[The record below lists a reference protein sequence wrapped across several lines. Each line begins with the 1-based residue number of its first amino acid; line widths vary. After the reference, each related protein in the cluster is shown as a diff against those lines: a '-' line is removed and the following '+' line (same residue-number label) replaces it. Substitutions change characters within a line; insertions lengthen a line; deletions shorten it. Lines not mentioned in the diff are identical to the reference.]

1 MFIIKPK
8 TISLYPT
15 EYNTFDYFNNQTMR
29 KISRLLL
36 LLFFISISTI
46 SAQKSAIHT
55 SDSKDLDKALSLYND
70 KQYASA
76 QLLFEKVKSAVA
88 NEELQSDCS
97 FYIANCAIRTNKANA
112 DVLMERFVTDYPTSR
127 KQNQAYVGVA
137 HYYFAQGNYPQAL
150 EWFEKVDENNLTYS
164 ERDQYNFQK
173 GYSFFSSKNKKEA
186 TIYLNKVV
194 NSAEYGSQAKYY
206 LGFMAYEGDDY
217 KQATKYFDEVSGE
230 EKYKEKLSYYQADMN
245 FKLGN
250 FQKAIDLGT
259 KAMAKS
265 NALEQSELNKIIGES
280 YFNLKQYDKS
290 IPYLS
295 LYKGK
300 KGKWNNTDFY
310 QLGYA
315 YYMQKD
321 YENAISQ
328 FNKIIAGKDFVA
340 QNAYYHLGESYLNL
354 DKKQQ
359 ALNAFK
365 NASEMDFD
373 AAIQED
379 ASLNYAKLS
388 YEIGNSYQ
396 STPAVLMAFI
406 KKYPNNANKSEI
418 ERLLIDSYISSRNY
432 KEALVLLEKN
442 KSPENKLAYQKVIFY
457 RGLELFTDGKYQEAA
472 TLFEKSIEQQKDAKF
487 TARATFWKGE
497 TEYVL
502 DDFKNALLSYQQFK
516 GMAAAA
522 TTPEFKNSNYNI
534 AYSYFKLKEYDQA
547 GNYFQNQIDN
557 VKDDKVRLHD
567 SYLRLADCRF
577 VTSNYTSA
585 LEAYNKVIELKSVD
599 ADYAYFQKAIC
610 YGFVSKND
618 KKIQE
623 LNAFLQLYPKSE
635 YRDDAFF
642 ELGNTYVAENKQD
655 LAIKTYDKLNAE
667 FKNGSFTSKAILRQG
682 LVYYNADKD
691 EQALT
696 KFKKVV
702 ADFPKTPEALEAVST
717 ARLIYVDNGK
727 VDEYATWVRTLDF
740 VAVTDAEL
748 DNDTYEAAE
757 KQYLQNNTKQTISG
771 FSGYVAKFPN
781 GIHSLKANFYL
792 AQMYFSDG
800 QESKSIPNYEYVIE
814 QPRSE
819 FTEQSL
825 ARLAQIHL
833 KNDDKSKAISVLTRL
848 ENEADF
854 PQNKTFAQSN
864 LMKSYYENKDYPNSV
879 VYAEKV
885 LANPKTDDNVKSDA
899 QIIIARAAIQTGDE
913 TKARS
918 AYAKLQTIAKGEL
931 AAEAL
936 YYEAYFKNKD
946 AKFEASNTVV
956 QKLAKNYSG
965 YKYFGAKG
973 LILMA
978 KNFYGLKDSFQATYI
993 LDSVINNFTDFPD
1006 VVSEAQTEL
1015 DIIKKEE
1022 AKTNSSVAP

>member
-1 MFIIKPK
+1 
-8 TISLYPT
+8 
-15 EYNTFDYFNNQTMR
+15 MR
-29 KISRLLL
+29 KISRLLFI
-36 LLFFISISTI
+36 LFFISITTI
-46 SAQKSAIHT
+46 SAQKSAIYTH
-55 SDSKDLDKALSLYND
+55 DSKDFEKALLLYNEH
-70 KQYASA
+70 QYFSA
-76 QLLFEKVKSAVA
+76 QLLFEKVKTAAA
-88 NEELQSDCS
+88 NEELESDCS
-97 FYIANCAIRTNKANA
+97 FYIANCAIRTNQANA
-112 DVLMERFVTDYPTSR
+112 DVLMENFVANYPTSR
-127 KQNQAYVGVA
+127 KQNQAYIGVA
-137 HYYFAQGNYPQAL
+137 HYYFVQGNYPQAL
-150 EWFEKVDENNLTYS
+150 EWFEKVDENNLS
-164 ERDQYNFQK
+164 ESVRDQFNFQK
-173 GYSFFSSKNKKEA
+173 GYSFFNSKNKKEA
-186 TIYLNKVV
+186 TAYFNKVT
-194 NSAEYGSQAKYY
+194 NSSEFGSQAKYY

-250 FQKAIDLGT
+250 FQKAIDLGS
-259 KAMAKS
+259 KAMEKS
-265 NALEQSELNKIIGES
+265 NAIEKSELNKIIGES
-280 YFNLKQYDKS
+280 HFNLKQYEKS
-290 IPYLS
+290 IPYLQ

-328 FNKIIAGKDFVA
+328 FNKIIDGKDFVA

-365 NASEMDFD
+365 NASEMEFEL
-373 AAIQED
+373 AIQED

-406 KKYPNNANKSEI
+406 KKYPTNANKSEI
-418 ERLLIDSYISSRNY
+418 EKLLIDSYISSRNY
-432 KEALVLLEKN
+432 KEAMVLLEKN
-442 KSPENKLAYQKVIFY
+442 KSPENKLAYQKVAFY
-457 RGLELFTDGKYQEAA
+457 RGLELYSDSNYQEAA
-472 TLFEKSIEQQKDAKF
+472 TLFEKSVDQQKDATF
-487 TARATFWKGE
+487 MARATFWKAE
-497 TEYVL
+497 TEYIL
-502 DDFKNALLSYQQFK
+502 DDFKNAILSYKQFQ
-516 GMAAAA
+516 GLAAAKE
-522 TTPEFKNSNYNI
+522 TPEYKNSNYNL
-534 AYSYFKLKEYDQA
+534 AYSYFKLKEYDEA

-557 VKDDKVRLHD
+557 AKDDKVRLHD

-577 VTSNYTSA
+577 VTSKYTAA
-585 LEAYNKVIELKSVD
+585 LEAYNKVIELKSID
-599 ADYAYFQKAIC
+599 SDYAYFQKALC

-618 KKIQE
+618 KKIEE

-635 YRDDAFF
+635 YRDDAYF
-642 ELGNTYVAENKQD
+642 ELGNTYVAENKQE

-667 FKNGSFTSKAILRQG
+667 VKNGSFTSKAILRQG

-691 EQALT
+691 EQALI
-696 KFKKVV
+696 KFKKVA

-717 ARLIYVDNGK
+717 ARLIYVDTGK
-727 VDEYATWVRTLDF
+727 VEEYATWVRTLDF

-757 KQYLQNNTKQTISG
+757 KQYLQNNTKQAISG
-771 FSGYVAKFPN
+771 FSGYVSKFPN

-792 AQMYFSDG
+792 AQMYFSDA
-800 QESKSIPNYEYVIE
+800 QEGKSIPNYEYVIA
-814 QPRSE
+814 QARSE
-819 FTEQSL
+819 FTEQAL
-825 ARLAQIHL
+825 ARLAQIFL
-833 KNDDKSKAISVLTRL
+833 KIDDKSKAILVLLRL

-864 LMKSYYENKDYPNSV
+864 LMKCYYENKDYSNSV
-879 VYAEKV
+879 VYADKV

-899 QIIIARAAIQTGDE
+899 QIIIARAAIQTGDVV
-913 TKARS
+913 KARS
-918 AYAKLQTIAKGEL
+918 AYAKLQAIARGEL

-936 YYEAYFKNKD
+936 FYDAYFKNKD
-946 AKFEASNTVV
+946 GKFEDSNLVV
-956 QKLAKNYSG
+956 QKLAKNYSS

-993 LDSVINNFTDFPD
+993 LDSVIKNFTDFPE
-1006 VVSEAQTEL
+1006 VISEAQTEL
-1015 DIIKKEE
+1015 DRIKSEE
-1022 AKTNSSVAP
+1022 AKTNSSIGG

>member
-1 MFIIKPK
+1 
-8 TISLYPT
+8 
-15 EYNTFDYFNNQTMR
+15 MR
-29 KISRLLL
+29 KLSWLYLF
-36 LLFFISISTI
+36 LFFIQSFSI
-46 SAQKSAIHT
+46 SAQKTAIYT
-55 SDSKDLDKALSLYND
+55 YDSKDFDKAISLYND
-70 KQYASA
+70 SQYATA
-76 QLLFEKVKSAVA
+76 QIIFEKVKLAAA
-88 NEELQSDCS
+88 NEELKSDCS
-97 FYIANCAIRTNKANA
+97 FYIANCAIRTNQPNA
-112 DVLMERFVTDYPTSR
+112 DLLMERFVTDHPTSR
-127 KQNQAYVGVA
+127 KQNQAYINVA
-137 HYYFAQGNYPQAL
+137 QYYFAQGNYPQAL
-150 EWFEKVDENNLTYS
+150 QWFDKVEEGNLSYKDQ
-164 ERDQYNFQK
+164 DQYYFQK

-186 TIYLNKVV
+186 ITYFNKVT

-217 KQATKYFDEVSGE
+217 KQANKYFDEVSGK

-250 FQKAIDLGT
+250 FQKAIDLGL
-259 KAMAKS
+259 KAMDKS
-265 NALEQSELNKIIGES
+265 NAVEKSELNKIIGES

-290 IPYLS
+290 ITYLS

-300 KGKWNNTDFY
+300 NGKWNNTDFY

-373 AAIQED
+373 LAIQED
-379 ASLNYAKLS
+379 ANLNYAKLS

-396 STPAVLMAFI
+396 STPAVLMAFL
-406 KKYPNNANKSEI
+406 KKYPNNANNTEI
-418 ERLLIDSYISSRNY
+418 EKLLIDSYISSKNY

-442 KSPENKLAYQKVIFY
+442 KSPENKLAYQKVTFY
-457 RGLELFTDGKYQEAA
+457 RGLELYTDSNYQEAA
-472 TLFEKSIEQQKDAKF
+472 TLFEKSLDQQKDAKY
-487 TARATFWKGE
+487 TARAAFWKGE

-502 DDFKNALLSYQQFK
+502 DDFKNAVLSYKQFQ
-516 GMAAAA
+516 GLAAAKE
-522 TTPEFKNSNYNI
+522 TPEYKNSNYNI
-534 AYSYFKLKEYDQA
+534 AYAYFKLKEYNQA
-547 GNYFQNQIDN
+547 VDYFQNQIDN
-557 VKDDKVRLHD
+557 AKDDKVRLHD

-577 VTSNYTSA
+577 VTSKYTSA
-585 LEAYNKVIELKSVD
+585 LEAYIKVIELKSID

-610 YGFVSKND
+610 YGFISKND
-618 KKIQE
+618 RKIEE

-635 YRDDAFF
+635 YRDDALF

-696 KFKKVV
+696 KFKKVA

-748 DNDTYEAAE
+748 ENDTYEAAE
-757 KQYLQNNTKQTISG
+757 KQYLQNNTKQAISG
-771 FSGYVAKFPN
+771 FSGYVSKFPN
-781 GIHSLKANFYL
+781 GIHALKANFYL
-792 AQMYFSDG
+792 AQSYFSDA
-800 QESKSIPNYEYVIE
+800 QVSKSIPNYEFVIGE
-814 QPRSE
+814 PRSE

-825 ARLAQIHL
+825 ARLAQIFL
-833 KNDDKSKAISVLTRL
+833 KNDNYDKAIPVLSRL

-864 LMKSYYENKDYPNSV
+864 LMKCYYDKKDYDNSV

-885 LANPKTDDNVKSDA
+885 LANPKTDSTVKSDA

-936 YYEAYFKNKD
+936 YYDAYFKNID
-946 AKFEASNTVV
+946 AKFEDSNTVV
-956 QKLAKNYSG
+956 QKLAKNYSS
-965 YKYFGAKG
+965 YKFFGAKG

-993 LDSVINNFTDFPD
+993 LDNIIKNFTDFPD

-1015 DIIKKEE
+1015 DTIKREE
-1022 AKTNSSVAP
+1022 AKTNSSITN